1 MSVVR
6 FLPIILLTCINQS
19 FGYSNSNEFDSEP
32 QPKTDNANLKK
43 DACNL
48 ASTFGLKSLC
58 ASKIPDEEKESLKKQ
73 YLIEI
78 SEDVK
83 RRGLDWYW
91 SPYYPCYNKGFEY
104 SSKRSQYYKYN
115 SDIFSEDEC
124 LKTAATLKTQREI
137 ELKKQEEDRLQAAR
151 QKERERENLKKQ
163 TEQVNQD
170 FINSPTFDKLL
181 VVGKFLDAHKKIE
194 NAQKEQTRQKEIGNQ
209 SGYVNTSAI
218 YNAGVTIVDNKELKK
233 QLFQDY
239 KKLGGIATNDAELI
253 KLRDNCKKLDGWPI
267 IAFYIAGV
275 GWQIK
280 WDETKRNDVI
290 ATASCF

>member
-58 ASKIPDEEKESLKKQ
+58 ASKIPDENEKRLNEQYKNEIINRITKSVNTCVALYCTAEHDCFYPIRRYKFDKNILPEEDCMKMATELRNEITTEREKKRQ
-73 YLIEI
+73 
-78 SEDVK
+78 
-83 RRGLDWYW
+83 
-91 SPYYPCYNKGFEY
+91 
-104 SSKRSQYYKYN
+104 
-115 SDIFSEDEC
+115 
-124 LKTAATLKTQREI
+124 A
-137 ELKKQEEDRLQAAR
+137 QEE
-151 QKERERENLKKQ
+151 KEREEENIKKQ
-163 TEQVNQD
+163 AEQVNQD
-170 FINSPTFDKLL
+170 FINSPTFNKLL
-181 VVGKFLDAHKKIE
+181 MVGQILNANKKIE
-194 NAQKEQTRQKEIGNQ
+194 NAQKEQNRQKEIGNQ
-209 SGYVNTSAI
+209 SGYINTSAI

-239 KKLGGIATNDAELI
+239 KKLGGIARNEPELI
-253 KLRDNCKKLDGWPI
+253 KLYANCNQLNGLSVIDTYILGANGWL
-267 IAFYIAGV
+267 V
-275 GWQIK
+275 K

>member
-32 QPKTDNANLKK
+32 QPKTDNTDLKK
-43 DACNL
+43 DVCNL

-58 ASKIPDEEKESLKKQ
+58 ASKIPDENEKRLNEQLRNDIINKITKSVNSCVALYCTAEHSCVDVMGRYNFDKDILAK
-73 YLIEI
+73 
-78 SEDVK
+78 ED
-83 RRGLDWYW
+83 
-91 SPYYPCYNKGFEY
+91 
-104 SSKRSQYYKYN
+104 
-115 SDIFSEDEC
+115 C
-124 LKTAATLKTQREI
+124 LKIATELRNEITTERE
-137 ELKKQEEDRLQAAR
+137 KKRQAQQE
-151 QKERERENLKKQ
+151 KEREKENLKKQ
-163 TEQVNQD
+163 AEQVNQD
-170 FINSPTFDKLL
+170 FINSPTFDKIL